1 MKAFSAYSHQ
11 ILISLFLN
19 SQEFVVNYAR
29 NRDTKNR
36 KGRKRTMEK
45 RLYKSRT
52 NKKVAGVC
60 GGIGEYF
67 DIDPTLVRL
76 GFVAL
81 SFLAGGGL
89 FVYILAAIIIPD
101 KVDE

>member
-1 MKAFSAYSHQ
+1 MKQ
-11 ILISLFLN
+11 
-19 SQEFVVNYAR
+19 
-29 NRDTKNR
+29 
-36 KGRKRTMEK
+36 
-45 RLYKSRT
+45 LYKSRT

-67 DIDPTLVRL
+67 DVDPTLVRL

-89 FVYILAAIIIPD
+89 MVYIVAAIIMPD
-101 KVDE
+101 PQ

>member
-1 MKAFSAYSHQ
+1 MKQ
-11 ILISLFLN
+11 
-19 SQEFVVNYAR
+19 
-29 NRDTKNR
+29 
-36 KGRKRTMEK
+36 
-45 RLYKSRT
+45 LYKSNT

-89 FVYILAAIIIPD
+89 AVYIIAAIIMPD
-101 KVDE
+101 RPEA

>member
-1 MKAFSAYSHQ
+1 
-11 ILISLFLN
+11 
-19 SQEFVVNYAR
+19 
-29 NRDTKNR
+29 
-36 KGRKRTMEK
+36 MEK
-45 RLYKSRT
+45 RLYKSKT

-67 DIDPTLVRL
+67 NIDPTLVRL

-89 FVYILAAIIIPD
+89 LVYIVAAIIIPD